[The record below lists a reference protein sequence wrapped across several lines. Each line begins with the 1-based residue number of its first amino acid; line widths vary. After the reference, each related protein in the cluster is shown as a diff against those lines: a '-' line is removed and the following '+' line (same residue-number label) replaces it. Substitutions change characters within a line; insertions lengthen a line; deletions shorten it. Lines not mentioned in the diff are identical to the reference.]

1 MSYSDDAF
9 TVGRRVVTPLP
20 SVFDGAVSGLSAA
33 GALSRLRALS
43 VEQNR
48 LEAERSAVLTRLYEL
63 RDDARRVREESSRR
77 FVDDWDELV
86 AEVGAAL
93 GTGRTAAGS
102 AVHRGLDL
110 RERCPRLFE
119 LFAAGRVS
127 VAVVRE
133 VLRSSAAVLDEQ
145 VALVFDERITAWL
158 AARSGQSLSV
168 RAVADAAKSV
178 LVRLDPAAA
187 RETPPVAPRERL
199 EFHARADGL
208 VDLEAVMPKD
218 QALRLSALIGPLV
231 QSVCRD
237 DGRTIGQ
244 RQVAAL
250 VALAEGYES
259 LGCLCGD
266 DACELRGARPRTGAI
281 SQEIRALA
289 VIVLNETD
297 LADAMADA
305 ADAHDDTATTPR
317 PEPEPDLFTLE
328 PDAETCTGD
337 PDSAGSDAGG
347 VDAGRGAVVLTG
359 DPGMT
364 GPVTVEQAHEL
375 IAATQTQWRVLG
387 RRDPATGEVH
397 ARGAGGYRPTWY
409 QLLVMRLTYPTCV
422 FPGCNTPSDRCQA
435 DHVTEYDH
443 HRPTEGGTTTVAGRG
458 SPGNLVPL
466 CGFHHRIKTET
477 GWLSDLL
484 PDGTVEWRHPA
495 GGVHTVP
502 PGTARELLPGLERI
516 VWDAPEPAPPKPK
529 NPDGLASAAKRRA
542 KARRALRAENQ
553 LLREEHREHRAAAA
567 EERARDRERAR
578 AEAAGLD
585 YDDAQ
590 PLAPPPF

>member
-20 SVFDGAVSGLSAA
+20 AVFDGAVSGLSAA
-33 GALSRLRALS
+33 GALSRLRRLS

-93 GTGRTAAGS
+93 GAGRTAAGS

-119 LFAAGRVS
+119 LFAAGSVS
-127 VAVVRE
+127 PAVVRE

-168 RAVADAAKSV
+168 RAATEAAKTV
-178 LVRLDPAAA
+178 LTRLDPAAA
-187 RETPPVAPRERL
+187 RETPPTPPRERL

-208 VDLEAVMPKD
+208 VDLEAVMPKSE
-218 QALRLSALIGPLV
+218 ALRLSALVGPVV
-231 QSVCRD
+231 QSVCRG
-237 DGRTIGQ
+237 DGRTVGQ

-259 LGCLCGD
+259 LGCMCGTESCD
-266 DACELRGARPRTGAI
+266 LRTLRPRTEAV

-289 VIVLNETD
+289 VIVLNESD
-297 LADAMADA
+297 LADVIATPDA
-305 ADAHDDTATTPR
+305 ADADAASS
-317 PEPEPDLFTLE
+317 EPGLFTPE
-328 PDAETCTGD
+328 PDAEAGAGD
-337 PDSAGSDAGG
+337 PDKG
-347 VDAGRGAVVLTG
+347 VDASRGAVVLTG

-364 GPVTVEQAHEL
+364 GPVTIEQARQL
-375 IAATQTQWRVLG
+375 IAATRTQWRVLG

-422 FPGCNTPSDRCQA
+422 FPGCTVPSDRCQA
-435 DHVTEYDH
+435 DHVTEFDH
-443 HRPTEGGTTTVAGRG
+443 HDPTEGGATTVAGRG

-484 PDGTVEWRHPA
+484 LDGTVEWRHPA

-502 PGTARELLPGLERI
+502 PGTARDLLPGLERI
-516 VWDAPEPAPPKPK
+516 IWDAPDPTPPKPK
-529 NPDGLASAAKRRA
+529 NPDGLATAAKRRA

-553 LLREEHREHRAAAA
+553 LLREEHREHRSAVA
-567 EERARDRERAR
+567 EERARERERAE
-578 AEAAGLD
+578 ALAAGVV
-585 YDDAQ
+585 YDDTQ